1 MFPLLLPLRLWRYF
15 GNQRLKAVLAILTVL
30 PDPLLMVGIPVLL
43 QLVIDQVIGNP
54 SGGPPVAVL
63 VLLPCAWL
71 LLAVVCNGFS
81 IKLFAA
87 LGSQLGTSFRQRLFG
102 HLLEQPNPTDGR
114 AEGGEQGLLALQ
126 IPTLENAVVSQLP
139 LFTWTVAQLL
149 LGVLLLFTSDWRLA
163 LVAVV
168 LTPLLLVSQ
177 VAFTPALARREE
189 ARVEQAGRLL
199 SYAGERL
206 RSRELVD
213 LFGLRSTTRS
223 EFNRRNRDLMRWAQ
237 RVGAM
242 SGLQQAALTASAM
255 LTLVSV
261 FALGTWLVL
270 QGQLTVGQLVSALGI
285 ATAMVS
291 GMWQLGASL
300 LPLQAA
306 TTALNLLEQQ
316 LPAAKRSEQRPAL
329 ARGIEPSPPALRQ
342 ELRIEQVQFRYP
354 GGGGLNGLNLTIPAN
369 SSLALVG
376 PSGGG
381 KSTVLRLLLRQIE
394 PQRGGL
400 QVDGVPLS
408 TTDRGAWLE
417 QVALVPQ
424 ETVLFDLSI
433 ADNIRLGRLDAS
445 DQEVLDA
452 ALAAEL
458 GELIQSLPNGLQ
470 TPVGAGGG
478 RLSGGQKQRIA
489 IARAIVRN
497 PQLLLLDEATSAL
510 DPSTEEAINTT
521 LRRLSDGRT
530 VVSVLH
536 RLRAAAAMDQIAVID
551 QGQVV
556 ELGHHNDLLAAGGL
570 YASFWHRQMSGFN
583 LELGQRVRITPER
596 LATIPL
602 FHGVDPKLLRW
613 LASEFVSDRIRHGEE
628 VFREGDAPDAFYV
641 VVAGTLEVL
650 QNDLWGGTPIKQG
663 LVEEGDFFGDAGL
676 IEDHPRAVTV
686 RARGDGLLLRLD
698 RDRFLDLLDQDPDYR
713 RFFLHSARASV

>member
-1 MFPLLLPLRLWRYF
+1 MFPLLLPLRLWRHF

-43 QLVIDQVIGNP
+43 QLVIDQVIDQA
-54 SGGPPVAVL
+54 SSGPPVAVL
-63 VLLPCAWL
+63 LLLPCAWL
-71 LLAVVCNGFS
+71 LVAVACNGLS

-87 LGSQLGTSFRQRLFG
+87 LGSQLGTGFRQRLFG
-102 HLLEQPNPTDGR
+102 HLLEQANPSDGS
-114 AEGGEQGLLALQ
+114 AEGSEQGLLALQ
-126 IPTLENAVVSQLP
+126 IPTLENAVVTQLP
-139 LFTWTVAQLL
+139 LFTWTVAQLFI
-149 LGVLLLFTSDWRLA
+149 GVLLLFTSDWRLA

-189 ARVEQAGRLL
+189 ARVEQAGLLL
-199 SYAGERL
+199 SYASERL

-223 EFNRRNRDLMRWAQ
+223 EFNRRNRNLMRWAQ

-270 QGQLTVGQLVSALGI
+270 EQQLTVGQLVSALGI

-306 TTALNLLEQQ
+306 TTALNLLEEQ
-316 LPAAKRSEQRPAL
+316 LPKAKRSQAVT
-329 ARGIEPSPPALRQ
+329 RGMEPSPPALREQ
-342 ELRIEQVQFRYP
+342 LAIEHVQFRYP
-354 GGGGLNGLNLTIPAN
+354 GGGGLNQLNLTIPAN

-394 PQRGGL
+394 PQQGCL
-400 QVDGVPLS
+400 LVDGVPLGN
-408 TTDRGAWLE
+408 TDRGQWLE
-417 QVALVPQ
+417 EVALVPQ

-445 DQEVLDA
+445 DQEVQEA
-452 ALAAEL
+452 AMAAEL
-458 GELIQSLPNGLQ
+458 GDLIHTLPDGLQ
-470 TPVGAGGG
+470 TPVGPGGG

-497 PQLLLLDEATSAL
+497 PRLLLLDEATSAL
-510 DPSTEEAINTT
+510 DPNTEEAINTT
-521 LRRLSDGRT
+521 LRKLSDGRT

-551 QGQVV
+551 RGQVV

-602 FHGVDPKLLRW
+602 FHGVDPKLLVW

-650 QNDLWGGTPIKQG
+650 QNDLWGGIPIKQG

-676 IEDHPRAVTV
+676 IDDQPRAVTV

>member
-1 MFPLLLPLRLWRYF
+1 L
-15 GNQRLKAVLAILTVL
+15 
-30 PDPLLMVGIPVLL
+30 
-43 QLVIDQVIGNP
+43 
-54 SGGPPVAVL
+54 L

-71 LLAVVCNGFS
+71 LVAVACNGLS
-81 IKLFAA
+81 IRLFAA

-102 HLLEQPNPTDGR
+102 HLLEKPNPSDGSS
-114 AEGGEQGLLALQ
+114 EGSEQGLLALQ
-126 IPTLENAVVSQLP
+126 IPTLENVVVTQLP

-163 LVAVV
+163 LVAIV

-189 ARVEQAGRLL
+189 ARVEQAGLLL
-199 SYAGERL
+199 SYASERL

-213 LFGLRSTTRS
+213 LFGLRSPTRS
-223 EFNRRNRDLMRWAQ
+223 EFNRRNRELMRWAQ

-270 QGQLTVGQLVSALGI
+270 EQQLTVGQLVSALGI

-306 TTALNLLEQQ
+306 TTALNLLEHE
-316 LPAAKRSEQRPAL
+316 LPAARRSEQRPAVV
-329 ARGIEPSPPALRQ
+329 RGIEPSPPELRQ
-342 ELRIEQVQFRYP
+342 QLAIEQVQFRYL
-354 GGGGLNGLNLTIPAN
+354 GGGGLSQFNLTIPAN

-394 PQRGGL
+394 PQRGCL
-400 QVDGVPLS
+400 RIDGIPLS
-408 TTDRGAWLE
+408 ETDRGQWLE

-433 ADNIRLGRLDAS
+433 ADNIRLGRLEAS
-445 DQEVLDA
+445 DQEVLEA

-458 GELIQSLPNGLQ
+458 GDLIQTLPEGLH

-497 PQLLLLDEATSAL
+497 PRLLLLDEATSAL
-510 DPSTEEAINTT
+510 DPNTEEAINAT
-521 LRRLSDGRT
+521 LRRLSAGRT

-551 QGQVV
+551 HGQVV

-583 LELGQRVRITPER
+583 LSQRVRITPER

-613 LASEFVSDRIRHGEE
+613 LAAEFVSDRIRHGEE

-650 QNDLWGGTPIKQG
+650 QDDLWGGIPIKQG

-676 IEDHPRAVTV
+676 IEDQPRAVTV